1 MEIRLK
7 QLNKSYKTRD
17 KKTINAVK
25 DISITVPDGKV
36 LCLLGP
42 SGCGKSTLLSLIN
55 GLEKPESG
63 EIWFGEK
70 NVTDVSPEK
79 RGVGMVF
86 QNYALYSHMTVR
98 QNIRMPLDNPVRGD
112 ALPKEQK
119 EKRVQEVASM
129 LRIEDTL
136 DRRPDELSGGQQQ
149 RVSIAR
155 ALIRKPEIL
164 LLDEPLSNLDKRLR
178 VQILNEIRSIQ
189 KITGITTVFVTHDQ
203 EEAMG
208 IADLIA
214 VMKEGKIQQVGTPNE
229 IYSNPSNVFTAQ
241 FLGNPEINLLKGII
255 KDGGLFLN
263 TQRIRDLFGVK
274 DQEVVLGIRPE
285 DVTVCETGNIQGEID
300 HIDRNGK
307 DRIVVALVQGRPFHF
322 YLTVMD
328 EPASGSKVCLQINN
342 DKLFV
347 FSKDSGERILF

>member
-1 MEIRLK
+1 M
-7 QLNKSYKTRD
+7 NKSYKTRD

-255 KDGGLFLN
+255 KDGGLFL
-263 TQRIRDLFGVK
+263 
-274 DQEVVLGIRPE
+274 
-285 DVTVCETGNIQGEID
+285 
-300 HIDRNGK
+300 
-307 DRIVVALVQGRPFHF
+307 
-322 YLTVMD
+322 
-328 EPASGSKVCLQINN
+328 
-342 DKLFV
+342 
-347 FSKDSGERILF
+347 